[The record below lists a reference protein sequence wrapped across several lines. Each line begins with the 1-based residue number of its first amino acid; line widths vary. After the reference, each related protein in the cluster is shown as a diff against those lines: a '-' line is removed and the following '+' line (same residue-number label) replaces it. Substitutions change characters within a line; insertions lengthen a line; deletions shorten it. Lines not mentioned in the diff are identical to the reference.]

1 MFCTSLQ
8 DENNISTVI
17 EIANNM
23 TDAPFESTNKR
34 KRSEDN
40 HLSDFNSAIMQVKHN
55 SLISQVDKHYTKL
68 FLELYTKSI
77 KKICTSSSTSVQSQF
92 PVSSYNL

>member
-8 DENNISTVI
+8 DENNVSSVI
-17 EIANNM
+17 EIANNI

-40 HLSDFNSAIMQVKHN
+40 HLANFNSSIMQVK
-55 SLISQVDKHYTKL
+55 
-68 FLELYTKSI
+68 
-77 KKICTSSSTSVQSQF
+77 
-92 PVSSYNL
+92 YN